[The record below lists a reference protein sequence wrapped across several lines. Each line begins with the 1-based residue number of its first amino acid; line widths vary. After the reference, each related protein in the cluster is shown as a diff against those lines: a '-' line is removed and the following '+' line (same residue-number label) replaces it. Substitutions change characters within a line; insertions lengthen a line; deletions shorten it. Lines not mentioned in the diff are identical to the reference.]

1 MFGAD
6 CDENRALLGTDPKG
20 AGEILTNHKYWP
32 RQVGFFIYSTDFL
45 MFYLVKFKIR
55 LVAGAVREV

>member
-20 AGEILTNHKYWP
+20 AGEILTNPKYWP
-32 RQVGFFIYSTDFL
+32 RQVGFFIYSHFS
-45 MFYLVKFKIR
+45 LVYIY
-55 LVAGAVREV
+55 